1 MESYYSL
8 ISLEGGQRQGSEKP
22 KACRDRV
29 NQTADA
35 EAMRGM
41 GVLCPR
47 FFSGRKKTERT
58 DGTDAE

>member
-8 ISLEGGQRQGSEKP
+8 ISLEGGGQRQGSEKP

-35 EAMRGM
+35 EAM
-41 GVLCPR
+41 
-47 FFSGRKKTERT
+47 
-58 DGTDAE
+58 